1 MYLAFGACGIKAISY
16 IGCIKA
22 IEKFIK
28 KEDIEGCIG
37 CSSGSITSLLYILGY
52 NSDEL
57 WEIMSK
63 IDIMNYTDDNFERLF
78 NQWGLD
84 DGSKIVR
91 LFSAICKQK
100 CSDIDTLTFNDLYKK
115 TGKELVI
122 VGSNITDS
130 CVEYFNHITTPDMLV
145 LRAMR
150 ISISIPYKFV
160 PVKWNGS
167 LYVDGA
173 VYNTYPVNYY
183 IDQGKDV
190 LGFLINDI
198 GKLEPIQN
206 LVQYT
211 IGMLISIEH
220 MLIKNNIK
228 INSENTVYIKSKISA
243 VSFSLTLKQ
252 KKKLWKNGY
261 LNTVEHLYNK
271 KNRIKLLK
279 KIFYILIHHQ
289 T

>member
-1 MYLAFGACGIKAISY
+1 MYLAFGGCGIKAISY

-22 IEKFIK
+22 LEKFIK
-28 KEDIEGCIG
+28 KDDIEGCIG
-37 CSSGSITSLLYILGY
+37 CSSGSLSSLLYILGY
-52 NSDEL
+52 NSSEL

-63 IDIMNYTDDNFERLF
+63 IDIMEYTDDKFERLF

-84 DGSKIVR
+84 DGSRIIR

-100 CSDIDTLTFNDLYKK
+100 CPEIDTLTFNDLYKK
-115 TGKELVI
+115 SGKELVI
-122 VGSNITDS
+122 VGSNITES
-130 CVEYFNHITTPDMLV
+130 RVEYFNHKNTPDMLI
-145 LRAMR
+145 LKALR

-160 PVKWNGS
+160 PVKWEGS
-167 LYVDGA
+167 IYVDGA

-228 INSENTVYIKSKISA
+228 INSENTVYIKSKISS
-243 VSFSLTLKQ
+243 VEFSLSVDQ

-261 LNTVEHLYNK
+261 LNTVEYFYK
-271 KNRIKLLK
+271 KKKRNELLK
-279 KIFYILIHHQ
+279 KVFQVIKQ
-289 T
+289 

>member
-1 MYLAFGACGIKAISY
+1 MYLAFGGCGIKAISY

-22 IEKFIK
+22 LEKFIK
-28 KEDIEGCIG
+28 KDDIEGCIG
-37 CSSGSITSLLYILGY
+37 CSSGSLSSLLYILGY
-52 NSDEL
+52 NSSEL

-63 IDIMNYTDDNFERLF
+63 IDIMEYTDDKFERLF

-84 DGSKIVR
+84 DGSRIIR

-100 CSDIDTLTFNDLYKK
+100 CPEIDTLTFNDLYKK
-115 TGKELVI
+115 SGKELVI
-122 VGSNITDS
+122 VGSNITES
-130 CVEYFNHITTPDMLV
+130 RVEYFNHKNTPDMLI
-145 LRAMR
+145 LKALR

-160 PVKWNGS
+160 PVKWEGS
-167 LYVDGA
+167 IYVDGA

-228 INSENTVYIKSKISA
+228 INSENTVYIKSKISSI
-243 VSFSLTLKQ
+243 SFSLSVDQ

-261 LNTVEHLYNK
+261 LNTVEYFYK
-271 KNRIKLLK
+271 KKKRNELLK
-279 KIFYILIHHQ
+279 KVFQVIKQ
-289 T
+289 

>member
-1 MYLAFGACGIKAISY
+1 MYLAFGGCGIKAISY

-22 IEKFIK
+22 LEKFIK
-28 KEDIEGCIG
+28 KDDIEGCIG
-37 CSSGSITSLLYILGY
+37 CSSGSLSSLLYILGY
-52 NSDEL
+52 NSSEL

-63 IDIMNYTDDNFERLF
+63 IDIMEYTDDKFERLF

-84 DGSKIVR
+84 DGSRIIR

-100 CSDIDTLTFNDLYKK
+100 CPEIDTLTFNDLYKK
-115 TGKELVI
+115 SGKELVI
-122 VGSNITDS
+122 VGSNITES
-130 CVEYFNHITTPDMLV
+130 RVEYFNHKNTPDMLI
-145 LRAMR
+145 LKALR

-160 PVKWNGS
+160 PVKWEGS
-167 LYVDGA
+167 IYVDGA

-211 IGMLISIEH
+211 IGMLISIEN

-228 INSENTVYIKSKISA
+228 INSENTVYIKSKISSI
-243 VSFSLTLKQ
+243 SFSLSVDQ

-261 LNTVEHLYNK
+261 LNTVEYFYK
-271 KNRIKLLK
+271 KKKRNELLK
-279 KIFYILIHHQ
+279 KVFQVIKQ
-289 T
+289 